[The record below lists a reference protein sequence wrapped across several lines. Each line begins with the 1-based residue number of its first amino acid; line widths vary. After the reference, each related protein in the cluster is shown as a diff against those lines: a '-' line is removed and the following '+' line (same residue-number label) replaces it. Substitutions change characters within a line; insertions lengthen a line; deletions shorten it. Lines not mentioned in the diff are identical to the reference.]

1 MFLCEYK
8 GVSNSE
14 AAGGLSKLREIVKNR
29 EVGVLQSMGWQ
40 RVRQDLMA
48 ELQQYSLHQLLL
60 KGILSKLILSYHKE
74 GL

>member
-1 MFLCEYK
+1 MATD
-8 GVSNSE
+8 SSII
-14 AAGGLSKLREIVKNR
+14 AREIPRTKEPGR
-29 EVGVLQSMGWQ
+29 LQSMGWQ